1 MTEGKNKKIKGLL
14 IFLLTYIFAFG
25 VGLLSYIILSKFELD
40 ILLTLF
46 LADVIATIFVY
57 IVGLFL
63 NTASMY
69 DPYWS
74 VQTVFIYIPLMIKYQ
89 AYNIGTFI
97 YLAAILFWSIRL
109 TINFI
114 KGFDD
119 ISYID
124 WRYNMLKEKTG
135 SLYQIVNLT
144 GIHLFPT
151 VIVFLASIPAYLY
164 IINGFEFEPLNLIGI
179 AVMVFAT
186 LIELISDN
194 DMRRFKTI
202 RTSNREIINNG
213 LWKHSRHPNYF
224 GEILF
229 WYGVAFVLIFSN
241 LSLWYTIIG
250 AFLNTLLFIFISVP
264 MEENH
269 LKEYKEGFDEYKKKN
284 VFLPIN
290 IFNK

>member
-1 MTEGKNKKIKGLL
+1 
-14 IFLLTYIFAFG
+14 
-25 VGLLSYIILSKFELD
+25 
-40 ILLTLF
+40 
-46 LADVIATIFVY
+46 
-57 IVGLFL
+57 
-63 NTASMY
+63 
-69 DPYWS
+69 
-74 VQTVFIYIPLMIKYQ
+74 
-89 AYNIGTFI
+89 
-97 YLAAILFWSIRL
+97 
-109 TINFI
+109 
-114 KGFDD
+114 
-119 ISYID
+119 
-124 WRYNMLKEKTG
+124 MLREKTG
-135 SLYQIVNLT
+135 SLYQIVNLA

-194 DMRRFKTI
+194 DMRKFKAV
-202 RTSNREIINNG
+202 RTSNKEIINIG

-269 LKEYKEGFDEYKKKN
+269 LKEYKDDFDEYKKKN

>member
-1 MTEGKNKKIKGLL
+1 MTEDKSKKIKGLL
-14 IFLLTYIFAFG
+14 IFLFTYIFAFG
-25 VGLLSYIILSKFELD
+25 VGLISFIILSKLELD

-46 LADVIATIFVY
+46 LTDVIATIFVF

-63 NTASMY
+63 KTASMY

-74 VQTVFIYIPLMIKYQ
+74 VQTAFIYIPLMIKYQ
-89 AYNIGTFI
+89 AYNVGTFVF
-97 YLAAILFWSIRL
+97 LAAILFWSIRL

-124 WRYNMLKEKTG
+124 WRYKMLKEKTG
-135 SLYQIVNLT
+135 SLYQIVNLA

-151 VIVFLASIPAYLY
+151 VIVYLASIPAYLY

-194 DMRRFKTI
+194 DMRRFKAV
-202 RTSNREIINNG
+202 RTSNKEIINIG

-241 LSLWYTIIG
+241 LSFWYTIIG

-269 LKEYKEGFDEYKKKN
+269 LKEYKDGFDEYKKKN